1 MPPRKTNS
9 SSGGVRASVSEPPAA
24 PGDGAVDAS
33 PQPPAQHGPSD
44 RDSAASVAFADNFT
58 PSPQEPLENTED
70 SDDSAGKMR
79 HLCKIAFSPC
89 WILRSLLVRPLLSGF
104 KTSLTRRHLFVLVF
118 FRGTLRTLN

>member
-1 MPPRKTNS
+1 M
-9 SSGGVRASVSEPPAA
+9 PAA

-44 RDSAASVAFADNFT
+44 RDSAASLAFADNLT
-58 PSPQEPLENTED
+58 PSPQEPLETED
-70 SDDSAGKMR
+70 SDVSAGDNE
-79 HLCKIAFSPC
+79 AFPQD
-89 WILRSLLVRPLLSGF
+89 SLLAMLDPSQPLGCPLLSGF